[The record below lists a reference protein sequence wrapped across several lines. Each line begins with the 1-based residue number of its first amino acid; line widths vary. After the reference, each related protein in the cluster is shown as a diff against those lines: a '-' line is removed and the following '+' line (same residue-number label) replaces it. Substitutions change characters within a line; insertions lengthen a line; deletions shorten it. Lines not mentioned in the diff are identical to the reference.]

1 MQVAPCGDDGTEVPQ
16 MAVVIAA
23 GTQRPYGSAVKR
35 RVATT
40 HSARG
45 GIAGPVEIAA
55 LTTGPA
61 PSKAVP

>member
-1 MQVAPCGDDGTEVPQ
+1 